1 LIEGDKMSVTA
12 KASIS
17 LVIVHL
23 LGFLVMLALGNGQ
36 TAGPLSISLWMFL
49 GIYGIQWLAFI
60 PAYLTQSERFF
71 DLTGSLTYILAVL
84 FALVLTAT
92 WQWQQVLVAS
102 LVIVWAA
109 RLGSFLFRRIQRDGK
124 DGRFDD
130 IKPNFMRF
138 LNVWSI
144 QGLWVSLT
152 SAAAV
157 ALILSEPE
165 GFSWFVAIGALVWLA
180 GFVFEVT
187 ADNQK
192 SAFRKD
198 PANKEKFISEGLW
211 SISRHP
217 NYVGEITLWI
227 GVALMAVPFLSGWQW
242 VAMISPV
249 FVFLLLRFVSGV
261 PMLEKR
267 ADAKWGDDP
276 AYQAYKANTPML
288 FPGLSSNSQATVA
301 AEK

>member
-1 LIEGDKMSVTA
+1 MSVSA

-23 LGFLVMLALGNGQ
+23 LGFLVMLALSNGQ
-36 TAGPLSISLWMFL
+36 TAGPLPISVWMFL
-49 GIYGIQWLAFI
+49 GIYGIQWLAFV

-71 DLTGSLTYILAVL
+71 DLTGSVTYILAVV
-84 FALVLTAT
+84 FALVLTAS
-92 WQWQQVLVAS
+92 WHWQQVLVAS

-109 RLGSFLFRRIQRDGK
+109 RLGSFLFARIQRDGK
-124 DGRFDD
+124 DGRFDE

-138 LNVWSI
+138 LNVWAI

-157 ALILSEPE
+157 AMILAEPT
-165 GFSWFVAIGALVWLA
+165 GFSWLMAVGGIVWLV
-180 GFVFEVT
+180 GFVVEVI
-187 ADNQK
+187 ADQQK
-192 SAFRKD
+192 SAFKKD
-198 PANKEKFISEGLW
+198 PGNEGKFITGGLW

-227 GVALMAVPFLSGWQW
+227 GVALMAIPSLSGWQW
-242 VAMISPV
+242 VAMISPL

-267 ADAKWGDDP
+267 ADEKWGNDP
-276 AYQAYKANTPML
+276 EYLQYKAQTPML
-288 FPGLSSNSQATVA
+288 FPGLKSEA
-301 AEK
+301 AEPVLSDK